1 MRIAVRVRPGSARLG
16 VGGEH
21 DGALVVR
28 VSARAVDG
36 QATAAALAAVAA
48 AFGVRRRAV
57 TLVAGASSRT
67 KIVEVAGADP
77 AVLDRLLGRWQPG
90 TGTACAT
97 MRAPSEL
104 PLCRRAGV
112 IGPAT
117 SALAGTAGVPQPHAE
132 DGLPGPFLAGHPPS
146 ASASTAR
153 SRICRATVLDVAQ
166 AKCQAQVRRQTP
178 HVPIR
183 ATPGRG

>member
-1 MRIAVRVRPGSARLG
+1 MMRISVRVRPGSALLG

-67 KIVEVAGADP
+67 KIVEVAAADP
-77 AVLDRLLGRWQPG
+77 AVLDRLLGR
-90 TGTACAT
+90 
-97 MRAPSEL
+97 
-104 PLCRRAGV
+104 
-112 IGPAT
+112 
-117 SALAGTAGVPQPHAE
+117 
-132 DGLPGPFLAGHPPS
+132 
-146 ASASTAR
+146 
-153 SRICRATVLDVAQ
+153 
-166 AKCQAQVRRQTP
+166 
-178 HVPIR
+178 
-183 ATPGRG
+183 